1 MKCKEVNAREQ
12 NEWIVKRD
20 FNNEKT
26 KDEKNSEK
34 TERVRGR
41 ESENDEE
48 REKEAQIG

>member
-1 MKCKEVNAREQ
+1 MQGSKSKRTQWVNCKAR
-12 NEWIVKRD
+12 VD
-20 FNNEKT
+20 NEKT